1 MNPNFKE
8 GLTYLDWPKRRAIVH
23 YRCEGILVVRLV
35 FNFKQGVPDDIDE
48 ALKFFMRF
56 ESDEEEKEFLWDKK
70 REVWSKLYNSKQR
83 QF

>member
-1 MNPNFKE
+1 M
-8 GLTYLDWPKRRAIVH
+8 DWPKRRAIVH

>member
-8 GLTYLDWPKRRAIVH
+8 TLTYLDWPKRRAIVH

-48 ALKFFMRF
+48 
-56 ESDEEEKEFLWDKK
+56 
-70 REVWSKLYNSKQR
+70 
-83 QF
+83 